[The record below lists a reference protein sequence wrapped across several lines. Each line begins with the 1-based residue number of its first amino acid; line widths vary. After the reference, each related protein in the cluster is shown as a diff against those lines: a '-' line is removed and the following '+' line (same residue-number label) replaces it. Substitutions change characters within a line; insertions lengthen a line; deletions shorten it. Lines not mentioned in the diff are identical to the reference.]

1 MSIKKE
7 LYCYLRVSTKTQEDE
22 GHSIDN
28 QRFLGK
34 RVSKKLG
41 MKYVEMNEGHY
52 STTSK
57 SRPKL
62 EEIKQ
67 GIRIGKIKHLWY
79 YSRSRWTRDDTED
92 SLIRL
97 HYFQKYKTK
106 VYEGENGSLRKFDSP
121 QDRLLD
127 GIFTKIQ
134 QFDRENRRE
143 VSVSGKKHL
152 SITQGHTGV
161 FMGGSIN
168 FGFDNV
174 DKKWVEN
181 KEESKYVREIFNRY
195 LQGHSLVDIKQY
207 LDSEGVKPRRSK
219 VWNIGTLNTMLRNR
233 VYIGEYKWE
242 LKDSYDKSVILE
254 TFHITIP
261 KLVTHSLFNRVQ
273 KMIDK
278 NTKNK
283 GNNSRQYE
291 SLLSDFLECE
301 CGENITGMVKNNK
314 SQSFKSY
321 GCRNKEMK
329 YKESNRKV
337 KTCCNKRTMNMDKT
351 DELVVN
357 EIKKVVSDSSIL
369 KEKFKED
376 IMKNKKQ
383 SEKELEKLKKDIEKK
398 IVGIDTQSES
408 IIKSLSTIEVNK
420 IVGKIEDER
429 LVEQTIKT
437 LKEELENL
445 DNQKTQHIGEID
457 ELDNQKDWIDWV
469 GKYGKDNLKRFKNP
483 TTDLLE
489 GFVDKIIV
497 SPVMGKNR
505 DNKELQVGHSFK
517 VHFSS
522 PIVDDNIEY
531 IDQKK
536 KSKGYNVING
546 KRVKKTKTLYPS
558 VGGRPKKKVN

>member
-1 MSIKKE
+1 MSSKKE
-7 LYCYLRVSTKTQEDE
+7 LYCYLRVSSKQQLEE
-22 GHSIDN
+22 GSSIDN

-41 MKYVEMNEGHY
+41 MKYVEMNEGDY
-52 STTSK
+52 STTKS

-62 EEIKQ
+62 DEIKQ
-67 GIRIGKIKHLWY
+67 GIRIGRIKNVWY
-79 YSRSRWTRDDTED
+79 YSRSRWSRSEEED
-92 SLIRL
+92 FLIRK
-97 HYFQKYKTK
+97 HYFQKFKTN
-106 VYEGENGSLRKFDSP
+106 VYEGESGELRKFNSP
-121 QDRLLD
+121 QDRL
-127 GIFTKIQ
+127 
-134 QFDRENRRE
+134 FDRIFSSFQEYDRDHRRE

-152 SITQGHTGV
+152 SLTQGHTGV

-181 KEESKYVREIFNRY
+181 KEESKYVREIFKRY
-195 LQGHSLVDIKQY
+195 LQGQSLVDIKQY

-242 LKDSYDKSVILE
+242 LKDQFDKTQVIE
-254 TFHITIP
+254 TFQIIIP
-261 KLVTHSLFNRVQ
+261 QLVSHSLFNRVQ
-273 KMIDK
+273 KKIDK

-383 SEKELEKLKKDIEKK
+383 SEKELEKQKKDLEKK
-398 IVGIDTQSES
+398 IKGIDTQSES
-408 IIKSLSTIEVNK
+408 IIKSLSTIEVKRLLVRLK
-420 IVGKIEDER
+420 I
-429 LVEQTIKT
+429 
-437 LKEELENL
+437 
-445 DNQKTQHIGEID
+445 
-457 ELDNQKDWIDWV
+457 KDW
-469 GKYGKDNLKRFKNP
+469 
-483 TTDLLE
+483 
-489 GFVDKIIV
+489 
-497 SPVMGKNR
+497 
-505 DNKELQVGHSFK
+505 
-517 VHFSS
+517 
-522 PIVDDNIEY
+522 
-531 IDQKK
+531 
-536 KSKGYNVING
+536 
-546 KRVKKTKTLYPS
+546 
-558 VGGRPKKKVN
+558 

>member
-1 MSIKKE
+1 
-7 LYCYLRVSTKTQEDE
+7 
-22 GHSIDN
+22 
-28 QRFLGK
+28 
-34 RVSKKLG
+34 
-41 MKYVEMNEGHY
+41 
-52 STTSK
+52 
-57 SRPKL
+57 
-62 EEIKQ
+62 
-67 GIRIGKIKHLWY
+67 
-79 YSRSRWTRDDTED
+79 
-92 SLIRL
+92 
-97 HYFQKYKTK
+97 
-106 VYEGENGSLRKFDSP
+106 
-121 QDRLLD
+121 
-127 GIFTKIQ
+127 
-134 QFDRENRRE
+134 
-143 VSVSGKKHL
+143 
-152 SITQGHTGV
+152 
-161 FMGGSIN
+161 
-168 FGFDNV
+168 
-174 DKKWVEN
+174 
-181 KEESKYVREIFNRY
+181 
-195 LQGHSLVDIKQY
+195 
-207 LDSEGVKPRRSK
+207 
-219 VWNIGTLNTMLRNR
+219 
-233 VYIGEYKWE
+233 
-242 LKDSYDKSVILE
+242 
-254 TFHITIP
+254 
-261 KLVTHSLFNRVQ
+261 
-273 KMIDK
+273 
-278 NTKNK
+278 
-283 GNNSRQYE
+283 
-291 SLLSDFLECE
+291 
-301 CGENITGMVKNNK
+301 
-314 SQSFKSY
+314 
-321 GCRNKEMK
+321 
-329 YKESNRKV
+329 
-337 KTCCNKRTMNMDKT
+337 MNMDKT